1 MSTCPD
7 DSSDSTLADILQ
19 FVDLQNSGKIQL
31 LNLPGLYIHS
41 QAIPHKTPSLAASW
55 HPHTMA
61 CTHSQLLRSRRLMR
75 CSRIDRC

>member
-7 DSSDSTLADILQ
+7 DSSASTLADILQ

-41 QAIPHKTPSLAASW
+41 QAIPHKTPSQAA
-55 HPHTMA
+55 
-61 CTHSQLLRSRRLMR
+61 L
-75 CSRIDRC
+75 